1 MDKIFAEFF
10 QVLAQFPFTAQKMK
24 FSIINYF
31 ENCGLATFTGEI
43 LNGKLHFLC
52 SAWNQIIITKRGMHD
67 LPYKLLNDL
76 RVGILIN

>member
-10 QVLAQFPFTAQKMK
+10 QVLAQFPFTASEFTAQEMK

-31 ENCGLATFTGEI
+31 ENCGLVTFTGEI

-52 SAWNQIIITKRGMHD
+52 SAWNQIIITKR
-67 LPYKLLNDL
+67 
-76 RVGILIN
+76 